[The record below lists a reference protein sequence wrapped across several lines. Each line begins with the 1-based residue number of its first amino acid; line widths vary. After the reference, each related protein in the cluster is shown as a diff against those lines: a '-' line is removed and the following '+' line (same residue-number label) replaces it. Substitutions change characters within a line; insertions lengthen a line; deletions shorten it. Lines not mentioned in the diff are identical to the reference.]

1 MPRDPLA
8 AFTPPVADWFRRS
21 FAAPTAAQR
30 KGWPPIA
37 AGKHSLILAPTGSGK
52 TLAAFL
58 GAIDGFVRDPAE
70 RGTRV
75 VYVSPLKALNHD
87 IEKNLR
93 APLAGI
99 DLPRPITV
107 SVRSGDTPQR
117 ERTAMRRTPPDILI
131 TTPESL
137 YLILTSSAR
146 DMLVS
151 AETVIVDEI
160 HAVAATKR
168 GTHLALSLE
177 RLEHL
182 AGGPVQRVGLSA
194 TQRPLEEIARFL
206 GGRDREVEIVDA
218 GARKQ
223 LDLEVIVPVEDMREL
238 GGTAEV
244 DGEPR
249 QSIWP
254 ALYPRLLE
262 LVQAHRSTLV
272 FVNNRRSAER
282 VAHRLNEL
290 AEADIARAHHGSI
303 AREQRL
309 EIEDMLKSGRLP
321 ALVATSSLELGID
334 MGAIDL
340 VVQVESPKSV
350 AAGLQRVGRAGH
362 QVDAPSLGRFMPKYR
377 GDLLETAVVVERMRR
392 GEIEHTRVPRQPLD
406 VLAQQLVAAAALDD
420 WDVAE
425 LYALVTR
432 AHPYRDLSRGQF
444 EGVLDM
450 LAGRYPS
457 DEFAELRPRVVWD
470 RTAGVVRGRPDAR
483 RLAVTSGGT
492 IPDRGLYGVFLA
504 DSGARVG
511 ELDEEMVYEARQGE
525 VFQLGASSWRIEQIT
540 RDRVLVS
547 PAPGVPGRMPFWK
560 GDGVGRPYELGR
572 AVGEAARTRRFSD
585 DLDERAARNLR
596 AYLDDQ
602 AEATGVV
609 PSDRTI
615 VVERFRDEIGDWRV
629 CVLSPFGGRVHAPW
643 ALALEQRLGAALGIE
658 VEAMWADDGITF
670 RLPDSD
676 TAPPVDLIAIPP
688 DELDDLLLDRVA
700 QSPLFA
706 SRFRENAAR
715 ALLIPRRRPGTRTPL
730 WQQRLK
736 AHDLQQVAIK
746 YGSFPVL
753 LETYREVLS
762 DVFEVPA
769 LKTLLE
775 AIGRGQVRML
785 EVESA
790 QPSPFASA
798 LLFDYIATYMY
809 EGDAPAAER
818 RAQALQLDR
827 ALLAELLQND
837 DLRELLDGDA
847 IDQVERELQ
856 GEGREP
862 TLDQAHDLLRRLG
875 DLSTAEA
882 GSRGVAAHV
891 AELVSQRRAALVRI
905 AGEERTIAAEDAG
918 LYRDGLGVVP
928 PRGLPAVFL
937 EPAPDAL
944 QRLLLRYARTHG
956 PFTSDDLR
964 RRFGVDPEPG
974 LRLLAARGDVVEGG
988 FRPGGGGREWIA
1000 PDVLRRVRRRTLAA
1014 IRRAVEPVEADALA
1028 RFLPAWQGVE
1038 RDAGRGL
1045 DRLRDAVAQLQGV
1058 ALPVTAWETDVL
1070 PLRVPGYRPDM
1081 LDELCGGG
1089 ELVWVG
1095 AGQGKAALY
1104 LRGEAALLHAAPV
1117 PPEHPIVE
1125 AIRARG
1131 PMFFADLA
1139 AFVGRPD
1146 RAVLA
1151 ELWELVWDGHRHE
1164 RLVAPAARRRRAARA
1179 AAARAGAPRPRVATG
1194 AADLLPARRPG
1205 AVVARR
1211 EPRGGGAV
1219 AGGAGAGAGRDAAR
1233 PPRRAHACRGAGRGC
1248 PRRVLRGLRRAA
1260 DDGGGRPLPARL
1272 LRGGARRC
1280 AVRGADCGRAAA

>member
-1 MPRDPLA
+1 MTPDPLA
-8 AFTPPVADWFRRS
+8 TFTPPVAAWFRRS
-21 FAAPTAAQR
+21 FAEPTKAQR
-30 KGWPPIA
+30 LGWPPIA
-37 AGKHSLILAPTGSGK
+37 AGRHSLILAPTGSGK

-58 GAIDGFVRDPAE
+58 GAIDGLVRDPAE
-70 RGTRV
+70 RGTRI

-99 DLPRPITV
+99 DLPRPVTV
-107 SVRSGDTPQR
+107 AVRSGDTPQR
-117 ERTAMRRTPPDILI
+117 DRASMRRHPPDILI

-137 YLILTSSAR
+137 YLILTSAAR
-146 DMLVS
+146 EMLAS

-160 HAVAATKR
+160 HAMAGSKR

-182 AGGPVQRVGLSA
+182 AGRDVQRVGLSA

-206 GGRDREVEIVDA
+206 GGRDRDVEIVDA
-218 GARKQ
+218 GAAKE
-223 LDLEVIVPVEDMREL
+223 LDLEVIVPVDDMREL
-238 GGTAEV
+238 GGAADV

-290 AEADIARAHHGSI
+290 AGADIARAHHGSI

-309 EIEDMLKSGRLP
+309 EIEDMLKSGQLP

-377 GDLLETAVVVERMRR
+377 GDLLETAVVVDRMRR

-406 VLAQQLVAAAALDD
+406 VLAQQLVAATALDEWTVD
-420 WDVAE
+420 DLYELVA
-425 LYALVTR
+425 R
-432 AHPYRDLSRGQF
+432 AYPYRDLSRPQF

-457 DEFAELRPRVVWD
+457 EEFAELRPRVVWD
-470 RTAGVVRGRPDAR
+470 RTAGVVRARPDAR
-483 RLAVTSGGT
+483 RLAVTNGGT

-504 DSGARVG
+504 ESGARVG

-560 GDGVGRPYELGR
+560 GDGVGRPYELGL
-572 AVGEAARTRRFSD
+572 AVGEATRTRRFPA
-585 DLDERAARNLR
+585 DLDPRAAKNLY

-602 AEATGVV
+602 EAHTGVI

-643 ALALEQRLGAALGIE
+643 ALALEARMAASLGIE
-658 VEAMWADDGITF
+658 VEAMWADDGIAL

-676 TAPPVDLIAIPP
+676 TPPPVDLIAIPP
-688 DELDDLLLDRVA
+688 AELDDLLLERVA

-706 SRFRENAAR
+706 GRFRENAAR
-715 ALLIPRRRPGTRTPL
+715 ALLLPRRRPGQRTPL

-769 LKTLLE
+769 LKGLLE
-775 AIGRGQVRML
+775 AIGRGAVRMV

-827 ALLAELLQND
+827 ALLAELLRND
-837 DLRELLDGDA
+837 DLRELLDAGA

-862 TLDQAHDLLRRLG
+862 TIDHAHDLLRRLG
-875 DLSTAEA
+875 DLSPAEA
-882 GSRGVAAHV
+882 AERGIAGHVDELDLAA
-891 AELVSQRRAALVRI
+891 AGRRRA
-905 AGEERTIAAEDAG
+905 
-918 LYRDGLGVVP
+918 
-928 PRGLPAVFL
+928 
-937 EPAPDAL
+937 
-944 QRLLLRYARTHG
+944 
-956 PFTSDDLR
+956 
-964 RRFGVDPEPG
+964 
-974 LRLLAARGDVVEGG
+974 
-988 FRPGGGGREWIA
+988 GGGGGA
-1000 PDVLRRVRRRTLAA
+1000 LHRRRG
-1014 IRRAVEPVEADALA
+1014 RRS
-1028 RFLPAWQGVE
+1028 LPGW
-1038 RDAGRGL
+1038 AGRRPAAG
-1045 DRLRDAVAQLQGV
+1045 ASG
-1058 ALPVTAWETDVL
+1058 
-1070 PLRVPGYRPDM
+1070 RVPGA
-1081 LDELCGGG
+1081 
-1089 ELVWVG
+1089 G
-1095 AGQGKAALY
+1095 A
-1104 LRGEAALLHAAPV
+1104 R
-1117 PPEHPIVE
+1117 
-1125 AIRARG
+1125 
-1131 PMFFADLA
+1131 
-1139 AFVGRPD
+1139 
-1146 RAVLA
+1146 
-1151 ELWELVWDGHRHE
+1151 
-1164 RLVAPAARRRRAARA
+1164 RA
-1179 AAARAGAPRPRVATG
+1179 AAAG
-1194 AADLLPARRPG
+1194 AALRPHARAVRRRRPARPLGGGRGAAAAQAGGGRRCPRGRVPARR
-1205 AVVARR
+1205 
-1211 EPRGGGAV
+1211 
-1219 AGGAGAGAGRDAAR
+1219 
-1233 PPRRAHACRGAGRGC
+1233 
-1248 PRRVLRGLRRAA
+1248 
-1260 DDGGGRPLPARL
+1260 GRP
-1272 LRGGARRC
+1272 
-1280 AVRGADCGRAAA
+1280 